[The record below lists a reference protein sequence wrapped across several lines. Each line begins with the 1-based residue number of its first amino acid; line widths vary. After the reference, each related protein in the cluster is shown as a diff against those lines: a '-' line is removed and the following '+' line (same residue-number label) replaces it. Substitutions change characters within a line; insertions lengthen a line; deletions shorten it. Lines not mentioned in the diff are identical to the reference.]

1 VIASKT
7 MYCCEPANVVLVE
20 SLIYEVLSRFLL
32 LQNTSVVAQS
42 IGVRGGEGTKK
53 ERAEKQLLNDKQLN
67 GTDMLIMA
75 LLAG

>member
-1 VIASKT
+1 LLRARESGFGGKSNIRGSEPLSIAAEYKCGCT
-7 MYCCEPANVVLVE
+7 
-20 SLIYEVLSRFLL
+20 IDWG
-32 LQNTSVVAQS
+32 Q
-42 IGVRGGEGTKK
+42 GGEGTKM